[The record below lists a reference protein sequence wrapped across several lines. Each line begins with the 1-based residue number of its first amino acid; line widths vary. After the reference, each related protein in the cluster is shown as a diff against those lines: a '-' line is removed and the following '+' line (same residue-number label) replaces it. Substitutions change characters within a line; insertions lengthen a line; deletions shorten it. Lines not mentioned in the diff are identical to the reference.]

1 MLKPIREI
9 AHNIGMQNQ
18 YLYKYVYDGDIEG
31 VTNPPSHDYHSEKAM
46 VNLESLLAWIHT
58 RYPDYWSKKHYESA
72 VTFVQQRLSAED
84 KSSTLPTGNVR

>member
-18 YLYKYVYDGDIEG
+18 YLYRYVLDGDIDG

-46 VNLESLLAWIHT
+46 VNLESLLVWIHT
-58 RYPDYWSKKHYESA
+58 RYPNYWGKEHYESA
-72 VTFVQQRLSAED
+72 VTFVQQQLSVESSD
-84 KSSTLPTGNVR
+84 STLPKGNVR

>member
-46 VNLESLLAWIHT
+46 VNLESLLKWIHT
-58 RYPDYWSKKHYESA
+58 RYPDYWSEKQYNRA
-72 VTFVQQRLSAED
+72 VTFVQQQLSAESKD
-84 KSSTLPTGNVR
+84 STLPNGNVR